1 MNFKNKQSKKTL
13 YIGSVGTSSIMN
25 TIQEA
30 ISLTDGLQTKV
41 IYSRDQQRGQRFADS
56 IGVKESCDNYLE
68 MVQRDDIDIIY
79 IASPNKLHFEQAK
92 TALEYHKHVIIEKP
106 VAVTEE
112 EVRILYET
120 AKAHDVFFFEAITT
134 IYMPNYI
141 AYKQLLP
148 KLGALSDV
156 NIVFGQYS
164 SKYDAYLR
172 GENPNIFNPEFQGGA
187 LNDMGIYCIHTALN
201 LFGLPEGISY
211 QPVLGSNGID
221 LAGKLT
227 LTYSDFICNIE
238 TTKMGAAHS
247 GCFITGENGTLIQDG
262 SLNEFLHCCARIDNQ
277 EFSID
282 KQAGENR
289 MMYEMTKFR
298 DAIINKDHE
307 FFEKSALQSIQASMI
322 LQKAHQN
329 ALSLN

>member
-1 MNFKNKQSKKTL
+1 MNRILN
-13 YIGSVGTSSIMN
+13 IGSVGTSSIMN

-30 ISLTDGLQTKV
+30 ISLTEGLQTKV
-41 IYSRDQQRGQRFADS
+41 IYSRDKQRGQKFADS
-56 IGVKESCDNYLE
+56 IGIRESCDNYLE

-92 TALEYHKHVIIEKP
+92 TALEHHKHVIIEKP

-120 AKAHDVFFFEAITT
+120 AKENDVFFFEAITT

-148 KLGALSDV
+148 KLGPLSVV

-172 GENPNIFNPEFQGGA
+172 GENPNIFNPELQGGA
-187 LNDMGIYCIHTALN
+187 LNDMGIYCIHAAVD
-201 LFGLPEGISY
+201 LFGPPQEISY
-211 QPVLGSNGID
+211 QPVLGSNGVD

-227 LTYSDFICNIE
+227 LTYPDFICNIE
-238 TTKMGAAHS
+238 TTKIGPARS
-247 GCFITGENGTLIQDG
+247 GCFITGKNGFLTQDG
-262 SLNEFLHCCARIDNQ
+262 SLNEFANCCAKINSQ
-277 EFSID
+277 EFIINEQS
-282 KQAGENR
+282 GENR
-289 MMYEMTKFR
+289 MIYEMAKFR
-298 DAIINKDHE
+298 DAILNKDQE
-307 FFEKSALQSIQASMI
+307 FFEKSALQSIYASMI
-322 LQKAHQN
+322 LQKSHEN
-329 ALSLN
+329 VFH